1 MADQKVT
8 ELTNLTTAA
17 SEDVFYIVDDPS
29 GTPVSKKITAKNL
42 FGSVP
47 ANTTFTHFATF
58 NNKVTAANGVVTL
71 ASSTTVGSN
80 NATNVL
86 GAGMQGSTCLVLV
99 CKEVYSGMK
108 ITCTLRC
115 QIRRLRE

>member
-58 NNKVTAANGVVTL
+58 NNKVTAANGVMTL
-71 ASSTTVGSN
+71 ATSTTVGSN

-86 GAGMQGSTCLVLV
+86 GVGMQGSIFWDEDYLYVAVSNT
-99 CKEVYSGMK
+99 
-108 ITCTLRC
+108 
-115 QIRRLRE
+115 QIKRVALSVFS

>member
-58 NNKVTAANGVVTL
+58 NNKVTAANGVMTL
-71 ASSTTVGSN
+71 ATSTTVGSN

-86 GAGMQGSTCLVLV
+86 GAGMQGSIFWDDDYLYVAVSNT
-99 CKEVYSGMK
+99 
-108 ITCTLRC
+108 
-115 QIRRLRE
+115 QIKRVALSVFS

>member
-58 NNKVTAANGVVTL
+58 NNKVTAANGVLTL
-71 ASSTTVGSN
+71 ATSTTVGSN

-86 GAGMQGSTCLVLV
+86 GAGMQGSIFWDEDYLYVAVSNT
-99 CKEVYSGMK
+99 
-108 ITCTLRC
+108 
-115 QIRRLRE
+115 QIKRVALSVFS

>member
-8 ELTNLTTAA
+8 ELTNLTAAA

-58 NNKVTAANGVVTL
+58 NNKVTAANGVMTL
-71 ASSTTVGSN
+71 ATSTTVGSN

-86 GAGMQGSTCLVLV
+86 GAGMQGSIFWDEDYLYVAVSNT
-99 CKEVYSGMK
+99 
-108 ITCTLRC
+108 
-115 QIRRLRE
+115 QIKRVALSVFS

>member
-17 SEDVFYIVDDPS
+17 SEDVFYVVDDPS

-71 ASSTTVGSN
+71 ATSTTVGSN

-86 GAGMQGSTCLVLV
+86 GAGMQGSIFWDEDYLYVAVSNT
-99 CKEVYSGMK
+99 
-108 ITCTLRC
+108 
-115 QIRRLRE
+115 QIKRVALSVFS